1 MTGEILR
8 LKSFKHYQRVRPK
21 GESGMLWAE
30 AKAQPGK
37 HIVVATIAQ
46 VPEDMELNDA
56 FIEERMKLLG
66 WQKLLSPGEMMPLGM
81 LTDENVRENRDML
94 QWVLDRIASWTTAR
108 WDQHLRY
115 EYGDEKVNRLLVALA
130 GHGITVRK

>member
-8 LKSFKHYQRVRPK
+8 LKSFRHYQRKRPP

-30 AKAQPGK
+30 AKAQPNK

-46 VPEDMELNDA
+46 VPEEMELSEK

-66 WQKLLSPGEMMPLGM
+66 WVKG
-81 LTDENVRENRDML
+81 
-94 QWVLDRIASWTTAR
+94 
-108 WDQHLRY
+108 
-115 EYGDEKVNRLLVALA
+115 
-130 GHGITVRK
+130 